1 MTHLKQYPNSVVKQD
16 GSTYALVWDGKRKKL
31 AVQGDTRGFAGKT
44 TDGML
49 LCALTA
55 ENAAMLRS
63 RLPWLNPVPLGVMT
77 SFGFGDR
84 LGSATPGHIRSLEN
98 TGIAPIFAQQ
108 SVRENTRIGRTPQQ
122 VLDDAQW
129 GIVQMGW
136 RAPWGADADH
146 VKLVSDLAAF
156 VEAGYTF
163 YTIDPSDHVDN
174 EAQTDSLPTLR
185 AKTEALPWQ
194 RLDTTLAALRAQ
206 YLRAP
211 LELAGLTLTFTEDIL
226 LRALAKY
233 GRAIVHTLD
242 IAATLNEQMA
252 GQRYDLE
259 MSVDE
264 TETPTSIYEHYFM
277 ANELLRR
284 DLPVVSLAPRFVG
297 KFQKGVDYIGD
308 LALFEEELIKHVA
321 ILKHFDAYKL
331 SIHTGSD
338 KFSIYP
344 LLAKHARDRV
354 HVKTAGTSYLEALRV
369 IASADTVLFRQILD
383 FSRERFETDRKSY
396 FLDCQLDNVPASEG
410 LSDAALPA
418 LLEQFDARQVLHVT
432 FGSNLDRFGPQIHSF
447 IAGHGTAYEQG
458 LHIHFSRHLSP
469 FASMQ

>member
-1 MTHLKQYPNSVVKQD
+1 MTHLKQYPNSVVEQD

-84 LGSATPGHIRSLEN
+84 LGAATPGHIRSVEN

-194 RLDTTLAALRAQ
+194 RLDTTLMALRAQ

-410 LSDAALPA
+410 LSDAVLPA

-458 LHIHFSRHLSP
+458 LHIHFTRHLSP
-469 FASMQ
+469 FTSMQ